1 MKHKTILIY
10 LVTYFISLPCFS
22 QTKYVYYFDAN
33 LKTTDKSKSVSTG
46 SGTIEN
52 SLLKLYVSDN
62 LTKQPVLIA
71 FFTDS
76 SLAVKQ
82 GLFQSFFKSGLKE
95 SEGNYE
101 NNIENGCWKKWDST
115 GHLIDSTIYDHGKKM
130 DITHFSYNKNGSLS
144 QYGFEDIKN
153 DTAHYI
159 SYNDS
164 GKKISEVSFV
174 GQKGIVTRYNDN
186 TIQTDTVFTRKGIS
200 ASYPGGD
207 VAWTKYISDRLIR
220 NYNKLIR
227 DQQTG
232 TCWVRFMIDTDG
244 KIRNVQATTMQGS
257 TLAKIAVD
265 IISNGPKWK
274 PAMLHGRLLKAY
286 RIQPVGLLP
295 TQ

>member
-1 MKHKTILIY
+1 MKHKIIFIY
-10 LVTYFISLPCFS
+10 LVSYFLSFTCFS

-33 LKTTDKSKSVSTG
+33 LNSVDKVKAVSTG
-46 SGTIEN
+46 SGIMEN
-52 SLLKLYVSDN
+52 SLLKLHVVN
-62 LTKQPVLIA
+62 NITNQPVLVA
-71 FFTDS
+71 SFTDS
-76 SLAVKQ
+76 TLAIMQ

-130 DITHFSYNKNGSLS
+130 DITGFSYNKNGILS
-144 QYGFEDIKN
+144 RYHFVDIKN
-153 DTAHYI
+153 DKEHNI

-164 GKKISEVSFV
+164 GKIISEVSFV
-174 GQKGIVTRYNDN
+174 GQKGIVTLYNDN

-207 VAWTKYISDRLIR
+207 VAWNKYIINRLTR
-220 NYNKLIR
+220 NYDELIR

-257 TLAKIAVD
+257 TLAKIAVG

-274 PAMLHGRLLKAY
+274 PATIYGRPVKAY
-286 RIQPVGLLP
+286 RIQPVGLSP
-295 TQ
+295 PQ